1 MDIVKKK
8 TVMSS
13 SFKQKDTK
21 RHKKILFYVL
31 IALVG
36 VKSLTRTSWIVLA
49 NNFQC
54 YLTVFDTSNF
64 PLGIIKVFMIPIL
77 IFHAA

>member
-1 MDIVKKK
+1 MVKEPVAS
-8 TVMSS
+8 T

-36 VKSLTRTSWIVLA
+36 VMTLMRTSWIVLA

-64 PLGIIKVFMIPIL
+64 PLGIIKAFMILIL